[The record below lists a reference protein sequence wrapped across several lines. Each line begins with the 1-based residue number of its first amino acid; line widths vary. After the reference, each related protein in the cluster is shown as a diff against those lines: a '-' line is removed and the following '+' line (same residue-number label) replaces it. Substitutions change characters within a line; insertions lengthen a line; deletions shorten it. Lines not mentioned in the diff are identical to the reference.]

1 MAHLIK
7 LEDCI
12 SRYEQDVFR
21 YTGQYT
27 RLKRDRWHRV
37 KTNWEN
43 AQETVE
49 LQHAVENQSDGKK
62 WWKRKRRETE
72 IEVIDEGSVNRDDRT
87 FSELKEDFREE
98 LFQFQLKWASST
110 IRETS
115 RISVSLKKDRFLRFL
130 LKEVPDNY
138 LVLYKPVIQVKKA
151 QTQLDVLLLGP
162 DSIHAIVML
171 ETSNGEVVHASK
183 DRFWKCE
190 KDGDERK
197 VINPT
202 SAVQRMNYFIESVI
216 DTESTEMNLTYVILT
231 YNAYVNRTNI
241 PSYIRVIDQT
251 NFDNWK
257 NRLKKQPSPLKF
269 KQLKAAK
276 MILEQCVTTAFSRP
290 EWESDEKQGDLKN
303 SE

>member
-43 AQETVE
+43 AQETVD
-49 LQHAVENQSDGKK
+49 LQHGAEDQSDEKK
-62 WWKRKRRETE
+62 WWKLKGRETE
-72 IEVIDEGSVNRDDRT
+72 INVIDEGSVKRDDRT
-87 FSELKEDFREE
+87 FSKLKEDFREE

-115 RISVSLKKDRFLRFL
+115 RISRSLNRDKFLRFL

-138 LVLYKPVIQVKKA
+138 LVLYKPVIKVRKA
-151 QTQLDVLLLGP
+151 QTQLDVILLGP
-162 DSIHAIVML
+162 DSIQAIVML
-171 ETSNGEVVHASK
+171 ETSMGEVVHASQN
-183 DRFWKCE
+183 RFWKCE
-190 KDGDERK
+190 KEGDERK
-197 VINPT
+197 MVNPI

-216 DTESTEMNLTYVILT
+216 DTEATEMNLTYVILAQ
-231 YNAYVNRTNI
+231 NAFVNRTNI
-241 PSYIRVIDQT
+241 PSYVQVIDQT

-257 NRLKKQPSPLKF
+257 NKLKKQPSPLKF

-276 MILEQCVTTAFSRP
+276 VILEQCVTTAFSRP
-290 EWESDEKQGDLKN
+290 EWESDENQGDLKN